1 MRFHP
6 FLRYGLLTGLF
17 ALICAGPLKA
27 EPGLT
32 YARLTYDWPVLGAID
47 GDTLKVHL
55 PGLPLEL
62 QPLKVRVIG
71 IDTPES
77 GGRGKCAA
85 ERDLANKA
93 TALTRFL
100 INEAKAK
107 KKKILFSDIAW
118 DKFGGRVD
126 ARVMIGGRSLANTLI
141 SAKLARPYDGG
152 KRKGWC

>member
-1 MRFHP
+1 MGITVATRIT
-6 FLRYGLLTGLF
+6 LLSCLLAISF
-17 ALICAGPLKA
+17 AAPLHAAPKDS
-27 EPGLT
+27 
-32 YARLTYDWPVLGAID
+32 YDWPVLGAID

-55 PGLPLEL
+55 PGLPMEL

-100 INEAKAK
+100 IRNAKATK
-107 KKKILFSDIAW
+107 RPILFSEIAW
-118 DKFGGRVD
+118 DKYGGRVD
-126 ARVMIGGRSLANTLI
+126 ARVTIDGQSLGATLI
-141 SAKLARPYDGG
+141 SAGLARPYDGG
-152 KRKGWC
+152 TRRGWC